1 MAVRYVKAFA
11 AAAAVFLVI
20 DIAWISLFLGDVYDA
35 QLGSMM
41 RPSASAWA
49 AALFYVGYLAA
60 ILFFAVR
67 PALAEKRVATAA
79 LNGAVVDA
87 IVVGGGV
94 AHAGEVLFD
103 PLRERI
109 RVRLSKEF
117 FERLSIVPAEMGN
130 TAGIIGSAALAL
142 EGGPPFPP
150 KL

>member
-79 LNGAVVDA
+79 LHGAVLGAVAYGTYTLTNYA
-87 IVVGGGV
+87 IFSQWSVLLVVSDVGWGTFLTAVTAV
-94 AHAGEVLFD
+94 AACL
-103 PLRERI
+103 
-109 RVRLSKEF
+109 
-117 FERLSIVPAEMGN
+117 
-130 TAGIIGSAALAL
+130 AARD
-142 EGGPPFPP
+142 
-150 KL
+150 